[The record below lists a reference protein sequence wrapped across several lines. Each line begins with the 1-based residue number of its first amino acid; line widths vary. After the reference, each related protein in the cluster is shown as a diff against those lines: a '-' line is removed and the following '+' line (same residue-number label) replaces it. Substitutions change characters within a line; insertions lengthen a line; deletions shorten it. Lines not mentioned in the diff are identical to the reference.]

1 MKHKKMRQHLAL
13 KASVMAVMLGLG
25 MSQASANTMMVDVT
39 QDGYFLQQFN
49 NWYGVIPGQSFPEA
63 SKTYASINEGPS
75 GMADLSTWAYYK
87 YNIASLVAAGVS
99 AADVI
104 SATMN
109 FALVNKIGM
118 SGNPLQLG
126 NTANPV
132 EIGAYTVAPDFSAF
146 MGTRGWVDTGNLNQY
161 GQPIYDSQYT
171 VSTSITSTVNVG
183 DFSGDPVDGD
193 GDGIWDT
200 QAVAIDIT
208 DIVRGW
214 LNGTANHGLEMFYA
228 NYNQDDVLYLST
240 METDTAA
247 YGNVTPYLEVT
258 VVPVPAAVWLFGSG
272 LLGLVAIARRRR
284 T

>member
-25 MSQASANTMMVDVT
+25 MGQVSANTMMVDVT
-39 QDGYFLQQFN
+39 QDGYFLQQFD
-49 NWYGVIPGQSFPEA
+49 NWYGVTPGQSYPET
-63 SKTYASINEGPS
+63 SKTYASINVGPS

-87 YNIASLVAAGVS
+87 YDIASLVAAGIP

-193 GDGIWDT
+193 GDGIWDS